1 MDINMGKPIIQFNNI
16 NKKFG
21 GIHAVKDVSFHID
34 TGEVHTVIGE
44 NGAGKS
50 TLMNML
56 SGIYQPDGGEII
68 YKGKKVHITSP
79 LVAKNYGIATVFQE
93 LKLCQNL
100 TVVEN
105 IFLGRE
111 YRKHGGMDWQRM
123 IKDSQEELEKL
134 GMEIDVRS
142 MVGDLSAAQMQLVE
156 IAKAMFVKS
165 DVLIL
170 DEPTS
175 SLTYHETEKLFNI
188 IDQLVAEGVAII
200 FISHRMEEVFRIS
213 DKISIMRN
221 GEYLGTYK
229 KEETTP
235 EEIVSLISNKDV
247 GEVKNHTVQR
257 KKKTYKKGDKIAMS
271 VRNLSRG
278 NRVKNI
284 SFDLYEGEMLGF
296 YGLEGSGRTE
306 LMETIFGLEKA
317 QKGEIALYGGEPV
330 HIRNPKEAMS
340 HGIAMLPEDR
350 KHVGLFMNFDIVNNI
365 TSVHDKDIKSTGTR
379 LISKKKTLKLGKDA
393 IEKLNIRARSPK
405 QMVIDLSGGNQQK
418 VVIAK
423 CLSIDPKILIMDE
436 PTRGVD
442 VGAKSEIFD
451 ILHSLTDDT
460 EKPKS
465 VIIISSELEEVVNEC
480 DRVIIIKNGM
490 IVGELIGEEIGG
502 EKILQYAFNG

>member
-1 MDINMGKPIIQFNNI
+1 MGKPIIQFNNVS
-16 NKKFG
+16 KRFG
-21 GIHAVKDVSFHID
+21 GIHAVKNVSFSID
-34 TGEVHTVIGE
+34 AGEVHTVIGE

-56 SGIYQPDGGEII
+56 SGIYQPDEGEII
-68 YKGKKVHITSP
+68 FKGQKVNITSP

-93 LKLCQNL
+93 LKLCRNL

-111 YRKHGGMDWQRM
+111 YRKRGGLDWQRM
-123 IKDSQEELEKL
+123 IRDSQKELEKL

-142 MVGDLSAAQMQLVE
+142 MVNDLSAAQMQLVE

-175 SLTYHETEKLFNI
+175 SLTYNETEKLFRI
-188 IDQLVAEGVAII
+188 VDQLVAEGVAII
-200 FISHRMEEVFRIS
+200 FISHRMEEVFKIS
-213 DKISIMRN
+213 NRISIMRN

-235 EEIVSLISNKDV
+235 AEIVSLISNKDV
-247 GEVKNHTVQR
+247 KEVQSHNIRR
-257 KKKTYKKGDKIAMS
+257 KKKVFTQKDKIALS
-271 VRNLSRG
+271 VRNMSRG
-278 NRVKNI
+278 TRVQHV

-317 QKGEIALYGGEPV
+317 QEGEIILYGGKPV
-330 HIRNPKEAMS
+330 WIKNPKEAMNY
-340 HGIAMLPEDR
+340 GIAMLPEDR
-350 KHVGLFMNFDIVNNI
+350 KHVGLFMNLDIASNI
-365 TSVHDKDIKSTGTR
+365 ATAHDKDIKSAGTR
-379 LISKKKTLKLGKDA
+379 LISGRKTAKLGQNA
-393 IEKLNIRARSPK
+393 IEKLSIRARSPK
-405 QMVIDLSGGNQQK
+405 QMVEDLSGGNQQK

-423 CLSIDPKILIMDE
+423 CLSIDPRIVIMDE

-442 VGAKSEIFD
+442 VGAKNEIFD
-451 ILHSLTDDT
+451 ILHSLTNDPD
-460 EKPKS
+460 KPKS

-490 IVGELIGEEIGG
+490 IVGELTGEELEG
-502 EKILQYAFNG
+502 ERILQYAFNG

>member
-1 MDINMGKPIIQFNNI
+1 MGKPIIQFQNVS
-16 NKKFG
+16 KRFG
-21 GIHAVKDVSFHID
+21 GIHAVKNVSFSID
-34 TGEVHTVIGE
+34 AGEVHTVIGE

-56 SGIYQPDGGEII
+56 SGIYQPDEGEII
-68 YKGKKVHITSP
+68 YKGKKVHISSP

-93 LKLCQNL
+93 LKLCRNL

-111 YRKHGGMDWQRM
+111 YRKRGSLDWQRM
-123 IKDSQEELEKL
+123 VKDAQKELEKL
-134 GMEIDVRS
+134 GMEIDVKS

-175 SLTYHETEKLFNI
+175 SLTYNETDKLFRI
-188 IDQLVAEGVAII
+188 IGQLVSEGVAII

-213 DKISIMRN
+213 DRISVMRN
-221 GEYLGTYK
+221 GEYLNTYK

-235 EEIVSLISNKDV
+235 EEIVSLISNKNV
-247 GEVKNHTVQR
+247 EEIRNQSAGR
-257 KKKTYKKGDKIAMS
+257 KKKIFSKGDKIALS
-271 VRNLSRG
+271 VRNMSRG
-278 NRVKNI
+278 SRVKHIN
-284 SFDLYEGEMLGF
+284 FDLHEGEMLGF

-317 QKGEIALYGGEPV
+317 QEGEILLYGDKPV
-330 HIRNPKEAMS
+330 RIKNPKDAMRQ
-340 HGIAMLPEDR
+340 GIAMLPEDR
-350 KHVGLFMNFDIVNNI
+350 KHVGLFMNLDIANNI
-365 TSVHDKDIKSTGTR
+365 ATVHDKDIKSAGTR
-379 LISKKKTLKLGKDA
+379 LLSKKKMGKLGQDA
-393 IEKLNIRARSPK
+393 IEKLNIRARSSK
-405 QMVIDLSGGNQQK
+405 QMVMDLSGGNQQK

-423 CLSIDPKILIMDE
+423 CLSIDPKIVIMDE

-442 VGAKSEIFD
+442 VGAKNEIYD
-451 ILHSLTDDT
+451 ILHSLTDNPDN
-460 EKPKS
+460 PKS

-490 IVGELIGEEIGG
+490 IVGELTGEELEG
-502 EKILQYAFNG
+502 ERILQYAFNG